1 MIILGGV
8 FNVLLGSALE
18 AEGGNSFFKNVRIQT
33 SLKLKKNTT

>member
-8 FNVLLGSALE
+8 FNVLLGSALG